1 MKKNRS
7 GLLMLGIVVVS
18 YVVLFSL
25 KPDMTLQALGESLG
39 VLKMIIPILLIVFF
53 LMALIST
60 FIDEKAISKH
70 LGEESGAKGWLL
82 ALLGGVLSH
91 GPGYVWYPLL
101 QNLREQGA
109 RDGLVI
115 AFIYARAIKIPWLPL
130 MVSYFGWAFT
140 LVYTFYVVLGA
151 YVQGM
156 IVDRLDTKERDV

>member
-1 MKKNRS
+1 MKNNKS
-7 GLLMLGIVVVS
+7 GLIMLGIVIVL
-18 YVVLFSL
+18 YVVLFSV
-25 KPDMTLQALGESLG
+25 KPDKVFDALGESLG

-53 LMALIST
+53 LMALLNT

-70 LGEESGAKGWLL
+70 LGEQSGLKGWLL
-82 ALLGGVLSH
+82 SLVGGVLSH
-91 GPGYVWYPLL
+91 GPGYVWYPLI

-130 MVSYFGWAFT
+130 MVTYFGMTFT

-151 YVQGM
+151 YLQGM
-156 IVDRLDTKERDV
+156 IVNMFDNKEKNL